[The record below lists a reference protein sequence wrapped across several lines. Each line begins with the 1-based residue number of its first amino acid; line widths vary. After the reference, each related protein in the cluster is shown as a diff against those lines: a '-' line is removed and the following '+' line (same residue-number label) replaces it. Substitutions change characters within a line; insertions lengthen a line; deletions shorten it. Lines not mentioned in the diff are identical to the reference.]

1 MLEPDTANILSVVDS
16 SENLNILDSYGLVA
30 ATVQVPVKMPFFGR
44 LTAAPGYHY
53 IKVAHRLK
61 DKRKKAINSGQE
73 MYERTFSAK
82 GTDLNEGNSYT
93 RLNSFYIRFDL
104 LGHIGQKPNFI
115 EKLSFLDFIQLSK
128 VPFYELSLQYISG
141 LNMILTLNLNVS
153 DNFGVSLTSLSKN
166 SSLKGNWM
174 PDSKFWFGL
183 NYRANF

>member
-1 MLEPDTANILSVVDS
+1 
-16 SENLNILDSYGLVA
+16 
-30 ATVQVPVKMPFFGR
+30 
-44 LTAAPGYHY
+44 
-53 IKVAHRLK
+53 
-61 DKRKKAINSGQE
+61 
-73 MYERTFSAK
+73 MYERTFSDDE
-82 GTDLNEGNSYT
+82 TDLNEGNSYT

-174 PDSKFWFGL
+174 PDRKFWFGL